1 MPLFAVRWSALL
13 CRTKPTGGM
22 TTRPNCTDKRTQNA
36 RRKYLQRQLRRP
48 YKQRSSGTTL
58 SSPAAKS
65 ENQAAKTDKMNTA
78 FCGQVERLVVA
89 KLNRLRRDSCAR
101 KYLQQRRNAENAE
114 TQKLPERNHACRAEA
129 QTLHENKNAAP
140 PKRRRAKFTRKTKA
154 STATPQNRFKHAARF
169 ATTPSSPAA
178 KSGAMALRYRTN

>member
-1 MPLFAVRWSALL
+1 MNGNT
-13 CRTKPTGGM
+13 TKTA
-22 TTRPNCTDKRTQNA
+22 NFSDAA
-36 RRKYLQRQLRRP
+36 RFGR
-48 YKQRSSGTTL
+48 TL

-169 ATTPSSPAA
+169 ATTT
-178 KSGAMALRYRTN
+178 KLTRRRKRRLGARHERKAGAVGGRVQRLVVAQLEHYAPRNNSLTSCKDEHTR